1 MRNEEVQRG
10 QVYVK
15 FFVGARNGLIA
26 EMGARLW
33 TTYSVLASYMDR
45 DGYCYPSQDQLA
57 RNLGIRRET
66 VSRRIKE
73 LLEFRWEGE
82 PLVTVE
88 RKRFKGNQFTN
99 LVYCVN
105 PSYAFRIFTESNERD
120 E

>member
-1 MRNEEVQRG
+1 MRDDEVQNG
-10 QVYVK
+10 EVYVK

-26 EMGARLW
+26 EMGAKLW
-33 TTYSVLASYMDR
+33 TTYSVLATYMDR

-73 LLEFRWEGE
+73 LLDFRWKGD

-88 RKRFKGNQFTN
+88 RKRVNGNQFTN

-105 PSYAFRIFTESNERD
+105 PTYAYRIFTESIEGD